1 MLSWDPGKTLLQS
14 VHSQPELLIQAGWS
28 HAFMLFTSYSDPTV
42 RMSPQKSRLKR
53 CFNAFLFCSSGETLK
68 CSFRLAAATPSVD
81 FCLKVQH
88 VVHSQMLFFGCYS
101 TYHCLSVS
109 LNQSGHSPLTPD
121 ISKARY
127 WITVAHWI
135 FCFQSDLCKH

>member
-88 VVHSQMLFFGCYS
+88 VVHSQMLFCRLWLLFDLPLPFCQLEPIWA
-101 TYHCLSVS
+101 LS
-109 LNQSGHSPLTPD
+109 
-121 ISKARY
+121 
-127 WITVAHWI
+127 
-135 FCFQSDLCKH
+135 SDP